1 MRRILVAIDG
11 SDNSLRAL
19 DFAVHQARFSPST
32 ELKLLTVLPPVR
44 VYGEIEVYA
53 SKESM
58 RELAARE
65 SRAILEAA
73 AQRLDG
79 TAIRFTQEQVE
90 GDPAERIAE
99 RATVLACDSIVMG
112 THGRG
117 RLGALLLGSVAQ
129 QVVHLA
135 TVPVTLVK

>member
-11 SDNSLRAL
+11 SDNALRAL
-19 DFAVHQARFSPST
+19 DFAVHQARFSPNT
-32 ELKLLTVLPPVR
+32 ELNLLTVLPPVR

-53 SKESM
+53 GKEAM

-65 SRAILEAA
+65 SLAILEAA
-73 AQRLDG
+73 ARRLEAAG
-79 TAIRFTQEQVE
+79 ARFTQEQVE
-90 GDPAERIAE
+90 GDPAECIAG
-99 RATVLACDSIVMG
+99 RAAELNCDSIVMG

-129 QVVHLA
+129 KVVHLA